1 MDLLQALILGIV
13 QGATEFLPISSSAHL
28 VLVPWALG
36 WPEPGLPFDTMVH
49 WGTLLAVV
57 TYFRDDLWQLT
68 RAWWASVR
76 ERSINP
82 DPLRRVAWLLLI
94 GTIPGALAGFLF
106 EDFFTA
112 LFSQPRLVA
121 GLLLLTGAL
130 LALSEIIGQR
140 ARLMT
145 DVRLAD
151 ALLIGL
157 GQALA
162 IAPGISRSGATI
174 AAGLGRGL
182 TREAAARFS
191 FLLATPIIFGAGLLQ
206 ALHLATGAYP
216 GTSAL
221 PLVIGFTSA
230 TATGYLCI
238 RFLLDYLRRR
248 SLWAFAAY
256 CWLVGL
262 LALGYSLLR

>member
-36 WPEPGLPFDTMVH
+36 WSEPGLPFDTLVH

-57 TYFRDDLWQLT
+57 TYFRDDLWQLA
-68 RAWWASVR
+68 RAWWASLR

-82 DPLRRVAWLLLI
+82 DPLRRVAWMLLI
-94 GTIPGALAGFLF
+94 GTLPGVLAGFLL

-112 LFSQPRLVA
+112 LFSRPRWVA
-121 GLLLLTGAL
+121 TLLLLTGAL
-130 LALSEIIGQR
+130 LALSEVIGRRTRQ
-140 ARLMT
+140 LT
-145 DVRLAD
+145 DIRLAD

-162 IAPGISRSGATI
+162 IAPGVSRSGATI
-174 AAGLGRGL
+174 AAGLGCGL
-182 TREAAARFS
+182 TRDAAARFS

-206 ALHLATGAYP
+206 ALRLATGAYS
-216 GTSAL
+216 GTGIAPLLVGFASA
-221 PLVIGFTSA
+221 A
-230 TATGYLCI
+230 AMGYLCI

-248 SLWAFAAY
+248 SLWVFAAY

-262 LALGYSLLR
+262 LALGYGVLR

>member
-13 QGATEFLPISSSAHL
+13 QGTTEFLPISSSAHL

-36 WPEPGLPFDTMVH
+36 WPKPGLPFDTMVH
-49 WGTLLAVV
+49 WGTLVAVV
-57 TYFRDDLWQLT
+57 TYFHNDLWQLT

-76 ERSINP
+76 ERSTNP
-82 DPLRRVAWLLLI
+82 DPYRRVAWLLLI
-94 GTIPGALAGFLF
+94 GTLPGALAGFLF

-112 LFSQPRLVA
+112 LFSQPRSVA
-121 GLLLLTGAL
+121 ALLLLTGAL
-130 LALSEIIGQR
+130 LALSEGIGQR
-140 ARLMT
+140 TRQIT

-151 ALLIGL
+151 ALIIGL

-162 IAPGISRSGATI
+162 IAPGVSRSGATI

-191 FLLATPIIFGAGLLQ
+191 FLLATPIILGAGLLQ
-206 ALHLATGAYP
+206 ALRLATSAHP
-216 GTSAL
+216 GTNAALLLAGFASSAA
-221 PLVIGFTSA
+221 V
-230 TATGYLCI
+230 GYLCI

-248 SLWAFAAY
+248 SLWVFAAY